1 MQMPKEGVTTYIT
14 LRDGASS
21 VLSSIGDKT
30 KALDKE
36 TQSLAQAYKAM
47 EAANKPLIQRQTELK
62 AELEKSKDA
71 VKDATKAFHDLKD
84 ETSELN
90 MKQAIDA
97 QEKLKEELK
106 KVEGQIKENQRTYDS
121 YQDDIRKS
129 SMGSGSSGD
138 SSLSSLSTNLAS
150 SGILST
156 LADAAGTVG
165 SNFLTSALGSTN
177 ASIVTDTV
185 SSALS
190 GAAAGAVAGI
200 PGAIIG
206 GLVGAA
212 SGLITGESEKFEAQ
226 DDAFISYYNDL
237 YDTVTSNAES
247 MVSRGTSL
255 AADRERDLAALTTI
269 LGNSDQA
276 ASFQQG
282 LVEIGRTPPFSY
294 DTATSLSKEMLG
306 LGLSTDEVTSR
317 IGNLGEAAAA
327 LDLSESDVTSIVSTL
342 ESSQL
347 AGKLEN
353 RVAKSLSKMGI
364 NVYEALAESFHID
377 ESEVADRLG
386 DLDVDQ
392 AVQAI
397 YDYMGTRFSGAAD
410 GLVNTYEGALGIR
423 DSYTEDAEAA
433 GGAGYNTERTK
444 GLQSQIEDME
454 GGLSEGLEK
463 LNYLEGQYQA
473 FGENLSDQ
481 YYDDVMDALLNG
493 NFDSDVLS
501 KDQLDTMQDLHDRFN
516 DAYTIWEESGET
528 DMDAARDAKR
538 IAEDA
543 ESYAT
548 DWYESSDYYQKD
560 LDSEID
566 LLKSIR
572 DNTAGSLATMNE
584 YRLEQEKSKGQGATL
599 YGKSISVDGQ
609 LTEKGNWWSSQ
620 AATTVDDYGGVSG
633 YAYGLD
639 RVPYDDYPAM
649 LHAGERVLT
658 AQEARAQD
666 AQAGQASIQITVSG
680 NSFTGTG
687 EEMADQL
694 AEIIARRLEQAA
706 VAAAPR

>member
-212 SGLITGESEKFEAQ
+212 SGLITGESEKFEEQ

-247 MVSRGTSL
+247 MVSSGTSL
-255 AADRERDLAALTTI
+255 ASDRERDLAALTTI

-276 ASFQQG
+276 ASFQQS

-377 ESEVADRLG
+377 ESEVADQLG

-397 YDYMGTRFSGAAD
+397 YNYMGTRFAGAAD

-433 GGAGYNTERTK
+433 GGEGYNTERTK

-454 GGLSEGLEK
+454 GGLAEGLEK

-473 FGENLSDQ
+473 FGENLKDE
-481 YYDDVMDALLNG
+481 YYDAVMDALLNG
-493 NFDSDVLS
+493 NFDNDVLDE
-501 KDQLDTMQDLHDRFN
+501 DQLATMQDLYDRFS

-538 IAEDA
+538 IAEEA
-543 ESYAT
+543 EAMAT

-566 LLKSIR
+566 LLAAIR
-572 DNTAGSLATMNE
+572 DNTAESVASMNE
-584 YRLEQEKSKGQGATL
+584 YNLSIAKSLGSGRTWFDNVVETL
-599 YGKSISVDGQ
+599 QTSSESVSVDPVGRR
-609 LTEKGNWWSSQ
+609 KH
-620 AATTVDDYGGVSG
+620 
-633 YAYGLD
+633 AYGLD
-639 RVPYDDYPAM
+639 RVPYDDYPAL

-658 AQEARAQD
+658 AQEARVQD
-666 AQAGQASIQITVSG
+666 AQAGQASIQINVSG

-694 AEIIARRLEQAA
+694 AEIIARRLEQAS
-706 VAAAPR
+706 VAAVPR